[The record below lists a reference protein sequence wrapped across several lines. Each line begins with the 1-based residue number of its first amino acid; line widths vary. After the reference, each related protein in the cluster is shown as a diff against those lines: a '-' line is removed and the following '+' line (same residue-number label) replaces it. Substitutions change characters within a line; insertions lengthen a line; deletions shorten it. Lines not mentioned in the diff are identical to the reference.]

1 MCLGRCFLVSV
12 GKKLDQDDIL
22 KASRARVYDCWLQSF
37 QERSSVIYIY
47 IDVSKHLTLA
57 LEGFFFLLS
66 LWVSRQSRPDV

>member
-1 MCLGRCFLVSV
+1 MIV
-12 GKKLDQDDIL
+12 GYKVFRREAQL
-22 KASRARVYDCWLQSF
+22 
-37 QERSSVIYIY
+37 YIY